1 MKTTICREAHFN
13 ACHRMHNPIWSDEQ
27 NTEIFGL
34 CNSPNYHGHNFKL
47 VVKLT
52 GEINL
57 ETGYVMDLK
66 TVSKLLKEEVELRF
80 DHKNLNLDCP
90 EFKETLA
97 STENFAWVIYNIL
110 KPLLPQNLKLGLIL
124 YETDRK
130 FVEISE

>member
-124 YETDRK
+124 YETDRN

>member
-1 MKTTICREAHFN
+1 MTTSIYRETHFN

-27 NTEIFGL
+27 NAQVFGL

-52 GEINL
+52 GEINP
-57 ETGYVMDLK
+57 ETGYIMDLK
-66 TVSKLLKEEVELRF
+66 VLAKLLKEEIESRF

-90 EFKETLA
+90 EFKEKLA

-124 YETDRK
+124 YETERN
-130 FVEISE
+130 FVEVSE